1 MSRAFD
7 PKPDNPAVPQL
18 VHLHARLTAELAAN
32 LEASNRIA
40 ANIGH
45 VEAVIRLFD
54 PAYDVRRI
62 PGRRRNVG
70 NPWFK
75 RGTMFRAA
83 LDVLRKA
90 NEPLTTMDITRRIIA
105 AKGGR
110 EPTREQ
116 LRKVDAGLRSCLSN
130 HEGGAVKRVGTGT
143 PARWALKDSAGQE
156 DS

>member
-1 MSRAFD
+1 MPRAFD
-7 PKPDNPAVPQL
+7 PKPDNVAVPQL
-18 VHLHARLTAELAAN
+18 VHLHARLTAALWKSVAN
-32 LEASNRIA
+32 SERLSRD
-40 ANIGH
+40 IGH

-90 NEPLTTMDITRRIIA
+90 DTALTTMEIATHLVA
-105 AKGGR
+105 AKGGPK
-110 EPTREQ
+110 PTRDQ
-116 LRKVDAGLRSCLSN
+116 LRKLDAAVRSCIAKTAGKS
-130 HEGGAVKRVGTGT
+130 VRRVGEAT
-143 PARWALKDSAGQE
+143 PARWVLINGAGPKDS
-156 DS
+156 

>member
-1 MSRAFD
+1 MPRAFD
-7 PKPDNPAVPQL
+7 AKPGNIAVPQL
-18 VHLHARLTAELAAN
+18 VHLHARLTAKLATS
-32 LEASNRIA
+32 LETSNRTA
-40 ANIGH
+40 ADIGH
-45 VEAVIRLFD
+45 IEAVIRLFD

-90 NEPLTTMDITRRIIA
+90 NAPMTTMQMAKRVIA

-110 EPTREQ
+110 EPTRDQ
-116 LRKVDAGLRSCLSN
+116 LRKMDAAIRSCIAKNAGKS
-130 HEGGAVKRVGTGT
+130 VRRVGEVT
-143 PARWALKDSAGQE
+143 PARWRLWDIHNQK
-156 DS
+156 

>member
-116 LRKVDAGLRSCLSN
+116 LRKVDAGLRSCLN
-130 HEGGAVKRVGTGT
+130 GNEGKSVRRA
-143 PARWALKDSAGQE
+143 
-156 DS
+156 

>member
-1 MSRAFD
+1 MPRAFD
-7 PKPDNPAVPQL
+7 AKPDNPAVPQL
-18 VHLHARLTAELAAN
+18 VHLHARLTAELG
-32 LEASNRIA
+32 ASLQASERIA
-40 ANIGH
+40 DNIGH

-116 LRKVDAGLRSCLSN
+116 LRKVDAGLRSCLN
-130 HEGGAVKRVGTGT
+130 GNEGKTVRRMGEWR
-143 PARWALKDSAGQE
+143 PAKWQLERS
-156 DS
+156 